1 MRYVRFILILIAI
14 IAINTDKV
22 SSQTKKINV
31 LVFSKTNGYRHE
43 AIPSAVKALVELG
56 TERNWQVTTT
66 EDSSLFTDN
75 FLAHFDAVVFLLTTG
90 DILNNEEQE
99 AFKRFIESGK
109 GFVGVHSATD
119 TEYDWPWYDSLVGTN
134 FLGHPPVQEA
144 RVVVEDTNHPATSMF
159 REKSIKM
166 TDEWYSFKSNPRK
179 KVHVLMSLDESSY
192 NTTYNP
198 WFKGVKLPMG
208 DHPIV
213 WYHYYDGGRAIY
225 TGFGHVPEM
234 YAKDSLYRAHLAGA
248 IEWAAGKVH
257 EKPVT
262 K

>member
-22 SSQTKKINV
+22 SSQTRKINV

-99 AFKRFIESGK
+99 AFKRFIESDK

-134 FLGHPPVQEA
+134 FLGHPPVQ
-144 RVVVEDTNHPATSMF
+144 
-159 REKSIKM
+159 
-166 TDEWYSFKSNPRK
+166 
-179 KVHVLMSLDESSY
+179 
-192 NTTYNP
+192 
-198 WFKGVKLPMG
+198 
-208 DHPIV
+208 
-213 WYHYYDGGRAIY
+213 
-225 TGFGHVPEM
+225 
-234 YAKDSLYRAHLAGA
+234 
-248 IEWAAGKVH
+248 
-257 EKPVT
+257 
-262 K
+262 